1 MVELLRAFRGAPQ
14 RLATAL
20 QGRTLAVDVV
30 VEGTAGGRFLL
41 LFSPDGEVKRM
52 KEDALRSGD
61 FRPHVTLRGTPE
73 QLGAVVCGQRDTAD
87 AVFARTVTLHVE
99 RTDDLLPHYP
109 QVMRLVAEELARL
122 LRR

>member
-1 MVELLRAFRGAPQ
+1 M
-14 RLATAL
+14 
-20 QGRTLAVDVV
+20 DVV

-41 LFSPDGEVKRM
+41 LFSPDGVVYRM
-52 KEDALRSGD
+52 QEDALRSGA
-61 FRPHVTLRGTPE
+61 FRPHVTFRGTPE
-73 QLGAVVCGQRDTAD
+73 ELGAVLCGERDTAD

-109 QVMRLVAEELARL
+109 QVMGLVAEELARL